1 MKANIEISEETM
13 DVLAGALDLS
23 PLYDEDYGV
32 DEENLSYAIKLMVN
46 LCAEQNEK
54 IISMIMI
61 NGNWE
66 QVKDLSDVLRIV
78 SENISAEFA
87 HKVEEIFEEELYDLK
102 S

>member
-46 LCAEQNEK
+46 LLP
-54 IISMIMI
+54 S
-61 NGNWE
+61 
-66 QVKDLSDVLRIV
+66 RRRR
-78 SENISAEFA
+78 
-87 HKVEEIFEEELYDLK
+87 
-102 S
+102 